1 MAKVYVFT
9 AFGGPEVQRFA
20 DLPTPTPGPG
30 ELVVKVR
37 AAGVNPADWKRR
49 SNFRHSPDPFPGDT
63 PMGLEAAGVVEALG
77 DGTGGFAVGD
87 RVFGS
92 VARNGGWSEHSVLSV
107 NQAALIPDGV
117 SFRDA
122 ATLPVAAATAYDGI
136 VQLKLQPGETVLV
149 TGAGGGVGIAAVQIA
164 LSEGARVLGT
174 ASPAKKDLLE
184 SIGAVQV
191 TYGDG
196 EADRVG
202 ALAPD
207 GLDALY
213 DNVGGASL
221 RALAPLVKTPSR
233 LVTAADSPA
242 ATEFGGGPV
251 ARARNSE
258 VLDIVARLVADGT
271 LKPFVTEVFPLDRVG
286 EALALVEAGHATGKV
301 VVEVD

>member
-1 MAKVYVFT
+1 MGKVYVYT
-9 AFGGPEVQRFA
+9 AFGGPEVQRFV
-20 DLPTPTPGPG
+20 DLPTPTPGEG
-30 ELVVKVR
+30 ELVVRVR

-49 SNFRHSPDPFPGDT
+49 SNFRRSPDPFPGET

-77 DGTGGFAVGD
+77 SGTNGFAIGD

-92 VARNGGWSEHSVLSV
+92 AARNGAWSEHSVFSAG
-107 NQAALIPDGV
+107 QAALIPDGV
-117 SFRDA
+117 SFEDA

-149 TGAGGGVGIAAVQIA
+149 TGAGGGVGIAAAQIA
-164 LSEGARVLGT
+164 LAQGARVIGT
-174 ASPAKKDLLE
+174 ASEAKKQLLD
-184 SIGAVQV
+184 SIGVHQV
-191 TYGDG
+191 TYGEG
-196 EADRVG
+196 EADRVR

-221 RALAPLVKTPSR
+221 RALGPLVKDPSR
-233 LVTAADSPA
+233 LITAAA
-242 ATEFGGGPV
+242 VATVTELGGAPV

-258 VLDIVARLVADGT
+258 VLRIVAQMVADGT

-286 EALALVEAGHATGKV
+286 EALALVEDGHATGKV
-301 VVEVD
+301 VVEVG